1 MVARENFGD
10 PLRFLIIKMSRS
22 VTDTNCG
29 NGSTKV
35 VTVESTSAP
44 TYTLQLRPRATVSWE
59 GDVVD
64 NEGAGRRSSKKC

>member
-22 VTDTNCG
+22 VTDTNC
-29 NGSTKV
+29 GSTKV